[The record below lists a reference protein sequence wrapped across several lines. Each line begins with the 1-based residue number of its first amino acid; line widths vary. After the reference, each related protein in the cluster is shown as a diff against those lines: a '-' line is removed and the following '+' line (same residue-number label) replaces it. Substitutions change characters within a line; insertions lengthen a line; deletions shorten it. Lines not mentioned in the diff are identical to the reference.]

1 MKITDIKIRHV
12 GAPADERTRLD
23 RNWTFVIIETDTDI
37 TGLGE
42 CTLLGMELAVTAA
55 IDRMSHFLVGQDPTR
70 VEHLWQQM
78 FRHPFWRGGPVLN
91 AAISGVDHA
100 LWDIAGK
107 AAGLP
112 VYKMLG
118 GPVRDRVRC
127 YVRPDF
133 VGAPVVDQAIA
144 AKEAGFTGFKFGPE
158 APSGLTSD
166 MDLVNAAVAD
176 ASAIRQAV
184 GPEMDL
190 MIDFHGRLNPAAAVK
205 ALEKLSPFDLLFV
218 EELIPPDNPAAYAKV
233 AAAVS
238 GVPSA
243 TGERLYTRWG
253 FRELIEFGAVP
264 IIQPDVCYCG
274 GISELRRIAAYVEPS
289 YVRVAPH
296 NPNGP
301 VACAASIHAAAAMP
315 NFLILEHA
323 RKPPYFEGVLQE
335 PLVINDGYFELPDR
349 PGLGVELDEDFVNA
363 HPHHLITR
371 DTHWL
376 PDGSVADV

>member
-1 MKITDIKIRHV
+1 MKITDINTRHV
-12 GAPADERTRLD
+12 GAPSDEQTRLD
-23 RNWTFVIIETDTDI
+23 RNWTFVTIETDTDI

-55 IDRMSHFLVGQDPTR
+55 IDRMSNFLVGQDPTR

-91 AAISGVDHA
+91 AAISGIDQA

-118 GPVRDRVRC
+118 GAVRDRVRC

-133 VGAPVVDQAIA
+133 AGPVVDQAIA
-144 AKEAGFTGFKFGPE
+144 AKEQGFTGFKFGPE

-166 MDLVNAAVAD
+166 MDLVNAAIAD
-176 ASAIRQAV
+176 VSAIRQAV
-184 GPEMDL
+184 GPQMDL
-190 MIDFHGRLNPAAAVK
+190 MIDFHGRLNPAIAVK
-205 ALEKLSPFDLLFV
+205 CLEKLSQFDLLFV
-218 EELIPPDNPAAYAKV
+218 EELIPPDNPAIYAKV
-233 AAAVS
+233 AASVP

-253 FRELIEFGAVP
+253 FRELIEFQAVP

-274 GISELRRIAAYVEPS
+274 GISELRRIAAYVEPN
-289 YVRVAPH
+289 YVKVAPH

-323 RKPPYFEGVLQE
+323 RKPPYFENVLQD
-335 PLVINDGYFELPDR
+335 PLVVADGYFELNDR
-349 PGLGVELDEDFVNA
+349 PGLGVELNEDFATA